1 MIAEVGCGG
10 QAGLASWDG
19 PHWARDPCLIHILVS
34 LCCQCAN
41 HLSFFTS
48 APPICSRCNLLYT
61 SGLTVKGINN
71 LLFIGL
77 AMTEDMKI
85 PTLDPKEL
93 LQASWLLLIVTKD
106 VGPCSCPFAMFI
118 A

>member
-1 MIAEVGCGG
+1 MVAKQDLLRGMDPIG
-10 QAGLASWDG
+10 QGTHASFTYWS
-19 PHWARDPCLIHILVS
+19 V
-34 LCCQCAN
+34 CAA
-41 HLSFFTS
+41 SVQITCRFFTS

-93 LQASWLLLIVTKD
+93 LQASWLLLVVTKD
-106 VGPCSCPFAMFI
+106 VGPCSCPSAMFI

>member
-1 MIAEVGCGG
+1 MGWTPLGKGPMPHSHIG
-10 QAGLASWDG
+10 QFVLPVCKS
-19 PHWARDPCLIHILVS
+19 LVV
-34 LCCQCAN
+34 
-41 HLSFFTS
+41 FGTS

-106 VGPCSCPFAMFI
+106 VGPCSCPSAMFI